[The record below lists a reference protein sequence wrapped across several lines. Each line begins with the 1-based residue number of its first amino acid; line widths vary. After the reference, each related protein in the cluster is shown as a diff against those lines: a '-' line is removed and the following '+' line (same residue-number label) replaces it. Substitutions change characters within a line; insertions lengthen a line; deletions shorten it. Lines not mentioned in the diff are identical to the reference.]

1 MKQLLS
7 ILCAVLPL
15 LPIAA
20 QDLSLTIY
28 STNDLHG
35 HILKESSDSIIDISR
50 VAALKKN
57 CVNPVLLFDA
67 GDLAYGMPVA
77 DSAYIEDLANLL
89 NMAGYD
95 AAVPGNHEFDG
106 GMDDFDSR
114 VEKTSYPVL
123 SANLLD
129 AKSGY
134 LYLERFGHG
143 CGASLVRDM
152 NGLKVGIFG
161 LTTAK
166 SASSLTA
173 GKVDFETD
181 KDGFYTK
188 IARRESRKLRRAGA
202 DVVIAVLHLG
212 KPNRT
217 ADILSK
223 VKSIDVIIDG
233 DSHEEY
239 VDFSKDSTR
248 VLLQA
253 GAFGFKIGKT
263 VIEVERGKV
272 RTIRARL
279 LSRADVSDVP
289 VDTAVAAAEARL
301 RHKVNARYG
310 STGFDMPVPLW
321 GNSAY
326 FAAGDSVYASDP
338 NRLVQT
344 LEGKLWGRIMA
355 EASAA
360 ADSLN
365 GRKPLPTVVLKN
377 GGSLREPLQAGDL
390 SLTDLFR
397 WCPNNGMVVAT
408 DASYSTLYRVLARS
422 LDSVRM
428 ADSLRYSPETG
439 SGAFLQWYGVCGHYD
454 PFTGKKQFWLKTAIG
469 DSIALLPDDS
479 LNICTLIA
487 TEYVFADS
495 ASYGKIETICE
506 KRLLGR
512 ELDIMGDYFRSS
524 RLKDSSFVAALQR
537 DLHLYGLRISGTV
550 DETSSY
556 KPSAQLH
563 YPGLRCASVES
574 VLYYKDGQGLIRRME
589 LSLPLDEDRIINIPI
604 VCHGPAVLQVECE
617 GFRSDGKTPVGL
629 YASTYFNPALGSS
642 RFHSVVLM
650 RER

>member
-1 MKQLLS
+1 MKQLLY
-7 ILCAVLPL
+7 ILCAVLSL

-35 HILKESSDSIIDISR
+35 HILKESRDSIVDISR

-57 CVNPVLLFDA
+57 CANPVLLFDA

-106 GMDDFDSR
+106 GMADFDSR

-129 AKSGY
+129 AKSVH

-173 GKVDFETD
+173 GKVLFETD
-181 KDGFYTK
+181 NDGFYTK

-272 RTIRARL
+272 QKIHASL

-310 STGFDMPVPLW
+310 STGFDMPVQLW

-344 LEGKLWGRIMA
+344 LEGKLWGRIMS

-360 ADSLN
+360 AGLID
-365 GRKPLPTVVLKN
+365 GRRPSAVVVLKN
-377 GGSLREPLQAGDL
+377 GGSLREPLDAGDV
-390 SLTDLFR
+390 SLTGLFR
-397 WCPNNGMVVAT
+397 MCPNNGMVVVAEVQ
-408 DASYSTLYRVLARS
+408 YSTLYRILARS
-422 LDSVRM
+422 LDFVRM

-454 PFTGKKQFWLKTAIG
+454 PPTGKKQFWLKTVDGGNIP
-469 DSIALLPDDS
+469 LLPEDS
-479 LNICTLIA
+479 LNTCTLLA
-487 TEYVFADS
+487 SEYVFADS
-495 ASYGKIETICE
+495 AAYGKIETVGE

-512 ELDIMGDYFRSS
+512 ELDIMGDYFRLS
-524 RLKDSSFVAALQR
+524 RLKDYSFVAALQR
-537 DLHLYGLRISGTV
+537 DLQLYGLRISGTV
-550 DETSSY
+550 EENSSY
-556 KPSAQLH
+556 KPSAMLY
-563 YPGLRCASVES
+563 YPGLQCDSVKCT
-574 VLYYKDGQGLIRRME
+574 LYYKDGGKQIGLTE
-589 LSLPLDEDRIINIPI
+589 LSLPLDEYMRFDIP
-604 VCHGPAVLQVECE
+604 VTCQGPAVLQVECE

-629 YASTYFNPALGSS
+629 YGSTYFNPALGST

-650 RER
+650 REK

>member
-1 MKQLLS
+1 MKQLLY
-7 ILCAVLPL
+7 ILCAVLSL

-35 HILKESSDSIIDISR
+35 HILKESRDSIIDISR

-57 CVNPVLLFDA
+57 CANPVLLFDA

-106 GMDDFDSR
+106 GMADFDSR

-129 AKSGY
+129 AKSGH

-173 GKVDFETD
+173 GKVIFETD
-181 KDGFYTK
+181 NDGFYTK

-272 RTIRARL
+272 RKIHASL

-326 FAAGDSVYASDP
+326 FAAGDSIYASDP

-344 LEGKLWGRIMA
+344 LEGKLWGRIMS

-377 GGSLREPLQAGDL
+377 GGSLREPLQARDL

-397 WCPNNGMVVAT
+397 WCPNNGMVVA
-408 DASYSTLYRVLARS
+408 AEVSYSTLHRILARS
-422 LDSVRM
+422 LDYVRM

-479 LNICTLIA
+479 LNTCTLLA
-487 TEYVFADS
+487 SEYVFADS
-495 ASYGKIETICE
+495 AAYGKIETVGE

-512 ELDIMGDYFRSS
+512 ELDIMGDYFSSS
-524 RLKDSSFVAALQR
+524 RLKDYSFVAALQR
-537 DLHLYGLRISGTV
+537 DLQLYGLRISGTV
-550 DETSSY
+550 EENSSY
-556 KPSAQLH
+556 KPSTMLY
-563 YPGLRCASVES
+563 YPGLQCDSVRCT
-574 VLYYKDGQGLIRRME
+574 LYYKDGGTQIGRTE
-589 LSLPLDEDRIINIPI
+589 LSLSLDEYMRFDIP
-604 VCHGPAVLQVECE
+604 VTCQGPAVLQVECE

-629 YASTYFNPALGSS
+629 YGSTYFNPALGSN

>member
-1 MKQLLS
+1 MKHLLS
-7 ILCAVLPL
+7 IFCAVLSL

-35 HILKESSDSIIDISR
+35 HILKESRDSIIDISR

-57 CVNPVLLFDA
+57 CANPVLLFDA

-289 VDTAVAAAEARL
+289 MDTAVAAAEARL

-326 FAAGDSVYASDP
+326 FAAGDSIYASDP

-344 LEGKLWGRIMA
+344 LEGKLWGRIMS

-360 ADSLN
+360 AGLID
-365 GRKPLPTVVLKN
+365 GRRPSAGVVLKN
-377 GGSLREPLQAGDL
+377 GGSFREPLDAGDV
-390 SLTDLFR
+390 SLTGLFR
-397 WCPNNGMVVAT
+397 MCPNNGMVVVAEVQ
-408 DASYSTLYRVLARS
+408 YSTLYRILARS
-422 LDSVRM
+422 LDFVRM

-439 SGAFLQWYGVCGHYD
+439 SGAFLQWYGVCGYYD
-454 PFTGKKQFWLKTAIG
+454 PPTGKKQFWLKTFDGGNIP
-469 DSIALLPDDS
+469 LLPEDS
-479 LNICTLIA
+479 LNTCTLLA
-487 TEYVFADS
+487 SEYVFADS
-495 ASYGKIETICE
+495 AAYGKIETVGE

-512 ELDIMGDYFRSS
+512 ELDIMGDYFSSS
-524 RLKDSSFVAALQR
+524 RLKDYSFVAALQR
-537 DLHLYGLRISGTV
+537 DLQLYGLRISGTV
-550 DETSSY
+550 EENSSY
-556 KPSAQLH
+556 KPSAMLY
-563 YPGLRCASVES
+563 YPGLQCDSVKCT
-574 VLYYKDGQGLIRRME
+574 LYYKDGGKQIGRTE
-589 LSLPLDEDRIINIPI
+589 LSLPLDEYMRFDIP
-604 VCHGPAVLQVECE
+604 VTCQGPAVLQVECE

-629 YASTYFNPALGSS
+629 YGSTYFNPALGSN
-642 RFHSVVLM
+642 RFHSVMLM
-650 RER
+650 REK

>member
-1 MKQLLS
+1 MKHLLS
-7 ILCAVLPL
+7 IFCAVLSFLPL
-15 LPIAA
+15 AA

-35 HILKESSDSIIDISR
+35 HILKESRDSIIDISR

-57 CVNPVLLFDA
+57 CANPVLLFDA

-106 GMDDFDSR
+106 GMADFDSR

-129 AKSGY
+129 AKSGH

-173 GKVDFETD
+173 GKVIFETD
-181 KDGFYTK
+181 NDGFYTK

-272 RTIRARL
+272 HKIHASL

-326 FAAGDSVYASDP
+326 FAAGDSIYASDP

-344 LEGKLWGRIMA
+344 LEGKLWGRIMS

-360 ADSLN
+360 AGLID
-365 GRKPLPTVVLKN
+365 GRRPSAVVVLKN
-377 GGSLREPLQAGDL
+377 GGSFREPLDAGDV
-390 SLTDLFR
+390 SLTGLFR
-397 WCPNNGMVVAT
+397 MCPNNGMVVVAEVQ
-408 DASYSTLYRVLARS
+408 YSTLYRILARS
-422 LDSVRM
+422 LDFVRM

-454 PFTGKKQFWLKTAIG
+454 PPTGKKQFWLKTFDGGNIP
-469 DSIALLPDDS
+469 LLPEDS
-479 LNICTLIA
+479 LNTCTLLA
-487 TEYVFADS
+487 SEYVFADS
-495 ASYGKIETICE
+495 AAYGKIETVGE

-524 RLKDSSFVAALQR
+524 RLKDYSFVAALQR
-537 DLHLYGLRISGTV
+537 DLQLYGLRISGTV
-550 DETSSY
+550 EENSSY
-556 KPSAQLH
+556 KPSAMLY
-563 YPGLRCASVES
+563 YPGLQCDSVKCT
-574 VLYYKDGQGLIRRME
+574 LYYKDGGKQIGLTE
-589 LSLPLDEDRIINIPI
+589 LSLPLDEYMRFDIP
-604 VCHGPAVLQVECE
+604 VTCQGPAVLQVECE

-629 YASTYFNPALGSS
+629 YGSTYFNPALGSN

>member
-1 MKQLLS
+1 MKHLLS
-7 ILCAVLPL
+7 IFCAVLSF
-15 LPIAA
+15 LPFAA

-35 HILKESSDSIIDISR
+35 HILKESRDSIIDISR

-57 CVNPVLLFDA
+57 CAGPVLLFDA

-106 GMDDFDSR
+106 GMEDFDSR

-129 AKSGY
+129 AKSGH

-289 VDTAVAAAEARL
+289 EDIAVAAAEARL

-310 STGFDMPVPLW
+310 STGFAMPVPLW

-365 GRKPLPTVVLKN
+365 GRKPLPTVVIKN

-397 WCPNNGMVVAT
+397 MCPNNGMVTAAEVP
-408 DASYSTLYRVLARS
+408 YSTLYRILARS
-422 LDSVRM
+422 LDYVYIR
-428 ADSLRYSPETG
+428 DNLRHSPEFH

-454 PFTGKKQFWLKTAIG
+454 PFTGKKQFWLKPAIG
-469 DSIALLPDDS
+469 DSIAILPDDS
-479 LNICTLIA
+479 LGTCTLIA

-537 DLHLYGLRISGTV
+537 DLQLYGLQIPGTI
-550 DETSSY
+550 DENRPY
-556 KPSAQLH
+556 KPSVLLH
-563 YPGLRCASVES
+563 YPGLQCDSVKCT
-574 VLYYKDGQGLIRRME
+574 LYYNDGEKQIRLTE
-589 LSLPLDEDRIINIPI
+589 LSLPLNDDIRFNIP
-604 VCHGPAVLQVECE
+604 VTCHGPAVLHVECE

-629 YASTYFNPALGSS
+629 YGSTYFNPALGSN

>member
-1 MKQLLS
+1 MKHLLS

-35 HILKESSDSIIDISR
+35 HILKESRDSIIDISR

-57 CVNPVLLFDA
+57 CANPVLLFDA

-106 GMDDFDSR
+106 GMADFDSR

-188 IARRESRKLRRAGA
+188 IARRESRKLRCAGA
-202 DVVIAVLHLG
+202 DVVIAILHLG

-289 VDTAVAAAEARL
+289 EDIAVAAAEARL

-408 DASYSTLYRVLARS
+408 DASYSTLYRILSRS

-524 RLKDSSFVAALQR
+524 RLKDYSFVAALQR
-537 DLHLYGLRISGTV
+537 DLQLYGLRISGTV
-550 DETSSY
+550 EENSSY

-574 VLYYKDGQGLIRRME
+574 VLYYKDGQGLIRRMD
-589 LSLPLDEDRIINIPI
+589 LSLPLDEYMRFDIP
-604 VCHGPAVLQVECE
+604 VTCQGPAVLQVECE

-629 YASTYFNPALGSS
+629 YGSTYFNPALGSN

-650 RER
+650 REK

>member
-7 ILCAVLPL
+7 ILCAVLSF

-35 HILKESSDSIIDISR
+35 HILKESRDSIIDMSR

-57 CVNPVLLFDA
+57 CAGPVLLFDA

-77 DSAYIEDLANLL
+77 DSAYIEELANLL

-106 GMDDFDSR
+106 GMADFDSR

-129 AKSGY
+129 AKSGR

-272 RTIRARL
+272 RKIHARL

-289 VDTAVAAAEARL
+289 EDTAVAAAEASL

-310 STGFDMPVPLW
+310 STGFDMLVPLW

-365 GRKPLPTVVLKN
+365 GRKPSAVVVLKN
-377 GGSLREPLQAGDL
+377 GGSLREPLDAGDV
-390 SLTDLFR
+390 SLTGLFR
-397 WCPNNGMVVAT
+397 MCPNNGMVVVAEVQ
-408 DASYSTLYRVLARS
+408 YSTLYRILARS
-422 LDSVRM
+422 LDFVRM

-454 PFTGKKQFWLKTAIG
+454 PPTGKKQFWLKTVDGGNIP
-469 DSIALLPDDS
+469 LLPEDS
-479 LNICTLIA
+479 LNTCTLLA
-487 TEYVFADS
+487 SEYVFADS
-495 ASYGKIETICE
+495 AAYGKIETVGE

-524 RLKDSSFVAALQR
+524 RLKDYSFVAALQR
-537 DLHLYGLRISGTV
+537 DLQLYGLRISGTV

-574 VLYYKDGQGLIRRME
+574 VLYYKDGQGLIRRMD
-589 LSLPLDEDRIINIPI
+589 LSLPLDEDRIINIPV
-604 VCHGPAVLQVECE
+604 VCHGPAVLHVECD

-629 YASTYFNPALGSS
+629 YGSAYFNPALGSI
-642 RFHSVVLM
+642 RFPSVVLM
-650 RER
+650 REK